1 VIDPIVR
8 AATLDDLDDLQMLEA
23 ESRAALA
30 DQRGGER
37 WLQQHRHRGPRW
49 ADVVGERH
57 EPSTNVFVG
66 LIDDVV
72 VGYLVLERP
81 EHRLAVVEQVYVTPG
96 AREVGIGDE
105 LLAAAVDHARSTG
118 ASLLEGEALP
128 GDRDTKNLFERARI
142 TARLITVSKRL
153 DR

>member
-8 AATLDDLDDLQMLEA
+8 AATIDDLDDLAMLEA
-23 ESRAALA
+23 ESRLALGE
-30 DQRGGER
+30 QRGGER
-37 WLQQHRHRGPRW
+37 WLEEHRKRGPRW
-49 ADVVGERH
+49 ADVFDEHH
-57 EPSTNVFVG
+57 EPPTTVFVG

-81 EHRLAVVEQVYVTPG
+81 EPRLAVVEQVYVAHG

-105 LLAAAVDHARSTG
+105 LLTTAVDHARDTG
-118 ASLLEGEALP
+118 ASLVEGEALP

>member
-8 AATLDDLDDLQMLEA
+8 TADLDDLDDLEMLEA
-23 ESRAALA
+23 ESRAALV

-37 WLQQHRHRGPRW
+37 WLEQHPERSPRW
-49 ADVVGERH
+49 ADSLH
-57 EPSTNVFVG
+57 DDHQPPTIVFVG
-66 LIDDVV
+66 LIDEVV

-81 EHRLAVVEQVYVTPG
+81 EPRLAVVETVYVTPG

-105 LLAAAVDHARSTG
+105 LLSTAVEHARGTG
-118 ASLLEGEALP
+118 ALLLEGEALP
-128 GDRDTKNLFERARI
+128 GDRDTKNLFERAHI

>member
-8 AATLDDLDDLQMLEA
+8 VAVAGDLDDLQMLES
-23 ESRAALA
+23 ESRAALV
-30 DQRGGER
+30 DQRGGNR
-37 WLQQHRHRGPRW
+37 WLQEPRRRGPQW
-49 ADVVGERH
+49 AIAVEDGH
-57 EPSTNVFVG
+57 EPPTTVFVG
-66 LIDDVV
+66 LIDDVI

-81 EHRLAVVEQVYVTPG
+81 EPGLAVVEQVYVTPG

-105 LLAAAVDHARSTG
+105 LLAAAVEHARRTG
-118 ASLLEGEALP
+118 ASLIEGEALP

-153 DR
+153 DA